1 MADEG
6 RRTKDEGRELVTGD
20 GHGVSTATGE
30 TIHAKHK
37 LFRRNG
43 APRDTGQTK
52 LRPKR
57 AEGNRKPGLPHLP
70 FISDRIGR
78 SSSAT
83 VDGLVPEA
91 ALHARRNFRLGVLNG
106 VMFTLVEALI
116 APSLV
121 LAWYV
126 NRLGAPNVVVGLLPA
141 ILAGGWFLPQLLVAS
156 RVQGLSRVMYW
167 YRRVGII
174 RTLCMAMLGVTT
186 LLFAESPVWLLV
198 TFFIFYC
205 TYAFSAGVSGIP
217 WLEIVG
223 KVIAPRRRGT
233 FFGLRNFWG
242 GMLALAASAPIG
254 AILSE
259 SLFGLRFPYNFA
271 FLFGFTAVCSAVGVW
286 AWASIH
292 EPEVVT
298 TQAPHSVRDL
308 VKRGIGA
315 VRSDRDY
322 RAFMLVRILMALAT
336 VADPFYVVYATT
348 RLGAPPGLVG
358 VYLGALSIAALLSN
372 FLWSP
377 LADRASNRIL
387 LMGTVMSV
395 VVVPLT
401 ALVISLLIG
410 VADHTILFAAF
421 TLVFILSGLA
431 LGGSRIVNNNMLLT
445 IAPAAERPTYI
456 GFLNTV
462 LGIVI
467 FVPVLGGV
475 LVDLLG
481 FTPIFVLS
489 LALALVAVLLA
500 TQMSGREDR

>member
-1 MADEG
+1 VSDDG
-6 RRTKDEGRELVTGD
+6 RQTTDDGLKLVTED
-20 GHGVSTATGE
+20 SHGADTARGESTD
-30 TIHAKHK
+30 AKHR
-37 LFRRNG
+37 LLRRNG
-43 APRDTGQTK
+43 APRDSEPAK
-52 LRPKR
+52 VRPKR
-57 AEGNRKPGLPHLP
+57 VEGNRKPGLPRLP

-83 VDGLVPEA
+83 VDGLTPDA

-156 RVQGLSRVMYW
+156 RVQGLSRVMHW
-167 YRRVGII
+167 YRRVGVI

-292 EPEVVT
+292 EPEVST
-298 TQAPHSVRDL
+298 AQAPHSVRDL

-387 LMGTVMSV
+387 LMGTVVSV

-481 FTPIFVLS
+481 FTPIFLLS
-489 LALALVAVLLA
+489 LGLALIAVLLA
-500 TQMSGREDR
+500 TQMSGKPGS